1 MSWANPFALIGLGAI
16 VLPILIHLMAR
27 ARARQVSVPTLRFL
41 EGTRHQPA
49 RRTTLQDIPLLSLRA
64 AALIAVAFAV
74 AGPMRRA
81 EPVPEPDGT
90 VARAVVLDTSPSMQ
104 RTAVG
109 AGAAG
114 QSAVAVGNGV
124 ADSLAQAATA
134 ALIVRTSDPAAA
146 LAGAAAWA
154 LTRPGRAEVIV
165 VSDFQR
171 GTIEQRDIT
180 ALPAGVG
187 VAFRKVGVHQGAAP
201 IERRSRQGGVDLVA
215 RTEFTGGRTNVIYTV
230 TPRVA
235 RASDLE
241 ILAARADR
249 ATVVAVRAAAAAIG
263 VDDGPDSLAHPVVI
277 AFAGA
282 DSSDAL
288 VAESTAL
295 NEPWQADI
303 AVRVLRDPL
312 LRPGATVS
320 ARAIRREG
328 REVLLFVSGAAV
340 ATEDGVALIAA
351 VARARSTAVA
361 APELEPATLADS
373 ALADWAR
380 DAGARV
386 PQQTESPNSRPT
398 STRWLW
404 LVALLLLGVEAVLRR
419 SSAFTNRATV
429 APDLAAD
436 DAV

>member
-187 VAFRKVGVHQGAAP
+187 VAFRKVGVQQGAAP
-201 IERRSRQGGVDLVA
+201 IERRSRRG
-215 RTEFTGGRTNVIYTV
+215 
-230 TPRVA
+230 
-235 RASDLE
+235 
-241 ILAARADR
+241 
-249 ATVVAVRAAAAAIG
+249 
-263 VDDGPDSLAHPVVI
+263 
-277 AFAGA
+277 
-282 DSSDAL
+282 
-288 VAESTAL
+288 
-295 NEPWQADI
+295 
-303 AVRVLRDPL
+303 
-312 LRPGATVS
+312 
-320 ARAIRREG
+320 
-328 REVLLFVSGAAV
+328 
-340 ATEDGVALIAA
+340 
-351 VARARSTAVA
+351 
-361 APELEPATLADS
+361 
-373 ALADWAR
+373 
-380 DAGARV
+380 
-386 PQQTESPNSRPT
+386 
-398 STRWLW
+398 
-404 LVALLLLGVEAVLRR
+404 
-419 SSAFTNRATV
+419 
-429 APDLAAD
+429 
-436 DAV
+436 